1 MTAPSTQAAL
11 LTALLQNSLQ
21 TSHNPENIT
30 WPTTFT
36 FTSSDHTWIVPGQ
49 IFLAILNSN
58 NIVCPILT
66 LGIRQSALDS
76 ELGLHILF
84 GLTLTAHS
92 STSDAAAPPQ
102 LIRINLTSDANP
114 ARVCLAPKK
123 ALTPAVTLAPPGS
136 SPANT
141 KTIPKLL
148 PCPVEWITPFTQQ
161 ATSASEAYHLTWI
174 HDFDFDQPTV
184 TEFQAWTRAA
194 ATASETDPTISAL
207 ATNADLL
214 PLDQLPTLEH
224 DLQTWLTDQVSHLD
238 PVIQEAWTTAIA
250 TPSFAE
256 QRSGHQNNN
265 PRSTSPPNPT
275 NTPVST
281 TDIMA
286 AITTMGDTFGDKLA
300 AALQSQHQ
308 PPQAGLMPDQIV
320 QLVAHINQMTQ
331 RNQVPTQEQ
340 PIPAGR
346 LSTEQRIA
354 LHGWSNLSPSEPL
367 AEFWTHYDN
376 TKTTGTL
383 ETTIK
388 HHLFK
393 PLQTAEPTFDS
404 TILNKTLIATVSTQ
418 AFIPMGKNLGLG
430 PLACVFRPRGEI
442 TKLDNNYALLQES
455 KSVSVS
461 DTQRTKLNTPVPPTD
476 PTAFDGLLRRLIVL
490 HATLFTERCPM
501 VTQLTQLHTAL
512 CQRMGFYLERSPVFR
527 ASTAPAILATLTR
540 AVTEFFEMIPTQSEL
555 DCDTYPTVPVLP
567 TLLEKIKDGNT
578 LEDMKDIPDMFF
590 HPTVLKERQQLP
602 PPPPAHSS
610 GFSIISALTTPTKF
624 SNQGNRS
631 PALTTRLNPN
641 HHPALAAAVQSWKTS
656 HPNSP
661 LPRLRDILTCNKMD
675 TNEALTTCNL
685 APTDCLRYVLLG
697 SCVGTCSLNHPN
709 HTNLPPEFL
718 NNFCVALNETRPS
731 KCLKPHTGS

>member
-21 TSHNPENIT
+21 TSHNPKNIT

-174 HDFDFDQPTV
+174 HDFNFDQPTV

-250 TPSFAE
+250 APSFAE
-256 QRSGHQNNN
+256 QWSGHQNNN

-346 LSTEQRIA
+346 LSAEQRIA

-442 TKLDNNYALLQES
+442 TKLDNNYAPFRNQNRC
-455 KSVSVS
+455 
-461 DTQRTKLNTPVPPTD
+461 Q
-476 PTAFDGLLRRLIVL
+476 
-490 HATLFTERCPM
+490 CPM

-512 CQRMGFYLERSPVFR
+512 CLQMEYYLERSPVFR

-540 AVTEFFEMIPTQSEL
+540 ATTEFFEMIPTQSEL

-567 TLLEKIKDGNT
+567 TLLEKIKDGNA

-602 PPPPAHSS
+602 PPPPARSRD

-631 PALTTRLNPN
+631 PALTTRPNPN

-697 SCVGTCSLNHPN
+697 SCVGPCSLNHPN

-731 KCLKPHTGS
+731 KRLKPHTGS

>member
-1 MTAPSTQAAL
+1 MEFRRFAIERAL
-11 LTALLQNSLQ
+11 RVVLHRHQNSFRSMSSTTARTITMTTR
-21 TSHNPENIT
+21 TSSSFKTTPDICDDFETTVRVVDPSLGFANFGGKKHFGGQAVTVKCFEDNSKVKELAKSLDGRNKVMVVDGGGSRRSTTSPVGGFGGRRLRPARMGGIAAQRLT
-30 WPTTFT
+30 TPTTSPGHLPSLSPT
-36 FTSSDHTWIVPGQ
+36 PTTPIVPGQ
-49 IFLAILNSN
+49 IFLALLNSN

-66 LGIRQSALDS
+66 LGIRQSALDT

-92 STSDAAAPPQ
+92 NTSDAAAPPQ
-102 LIRINLTSDANP
+102 LIPINLTSDANP

-136 SPANT
+136 SLANT

-174 HDFDFDQPTV
+174 HDFDFDQPAV

-207 ATNADLL
+207 ATTADLL
-214 PLDQLPTLEH
+214 PLDQLPTLER
-224 DLQTWLTDQVSHLD
+224 DLQTWLADQVSHLD
-238 PVIQEAWTTAIA
+238 PGIQAAWTTVIA
-250 TPSFAE
+250 APSSAE
-256 QRSGHQNNN
+256 KRSGHQHNI
-265 PRSTSPPNPT
+265 PLPTSPPSPT
-275 NTPVST
+275 NTPAST

-286 AITTMGDTFGDKLA
+286 AIATMGDKFGDKLA
-300 AALQSQHQ
+300 AALQTQHQ

-340 PIPAGR
+340 TVPAGR
-346 LSTEQRIA
+346 LSAEQRIA

-430 PLACVFRPRGEI
+430 PVFSAQGE
-442 TKLDNNYALLQES
+442 
-455 KSVSVS
+455 KS
-461 DTQRTKLNTPVPPTD
+461 QNW
-476 PTAFDGLLRRLIVL
+476 
-490 HATLFTERCPM
+490 
-501 VTQLTQLHTAL
+501 
-512 CQRMGFYLERSPVFR
+512 
-527 ASTAPAILATLTR
+527 
-540 AVTEFFEMIPTQSEL
+540 
-555 DCDTYPTVPVLP
+555 
-567 TLLEKIKDGNT
+567 
-578 LEDMKDIPDMFF
+578 
-590 HPTVLKERQQLP
+590 
-602 PPPPAHSS
+602 
-610 GFSIISALTTPTKF
+610 TT
-624 SNQGNRS
+624 
-631 PALTTRLNPN
+631 TTRSFRNPN
-641 HHPALAAAVQSWKTS
+641 QCQSVIPKGR
-656 HPNSP
+656 N
-661 LPRLRDILTCNKMD
+661 
-675 TNEALTTCNL
+675 
-685 APTDCLRYVLLG
+685 
-697 SCVGTCSLNHPN
+697 
-709 HTNLPPEFL
+709 
-718 NNFCVALNETRPS
+718 
-731 KCLKPHTGS
+731 